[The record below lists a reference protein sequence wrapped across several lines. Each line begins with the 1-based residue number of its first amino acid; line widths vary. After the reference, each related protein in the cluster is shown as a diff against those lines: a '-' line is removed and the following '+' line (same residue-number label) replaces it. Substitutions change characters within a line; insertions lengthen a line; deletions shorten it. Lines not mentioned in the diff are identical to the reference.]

1 MEKEATASG
10 MARGVASGTYLDGMQ
25 PAHIQVTVG
34 YHKDP
39 DRGLRLSSQ
48 KPQKEQLSEH

>member
-1 MEKEATASG
+1 M
-10 MARGVASGTYLDGMQ
+10 ASGTYLDGMQ